1 MSREAFERKLEALEA
16 LRSAPDG
23 ARLRKALADRN
34 NYYVSKAAG
43 IVAGQLRK
51 DLIPD
56 LIAAFERFLSD
67 AAKSDPKCW
76 AKIAIAKALR
86 DLEHD
91 DPAVFLKGIVHV
103 QWEPVWGGREDSAAP
118 LRGVC
123 GLALT
128 GCRLP
133 DFELLTRLVDLLADP
148 EKPARIDAVR
158 AVAQSGCPEGALLLR
173 LKALSGDEDASVT
186 GECFTALVSLGGPD
200 AISFVARFLRNPDEA
215 VGMEAISA
223 LALAREPEA
232 VDILKAYWRER
243 LTPELRRSLLLS
255 LAGSP
260 VASAAEFLL
269 CVLSDESG
277 DLAAAAISALAAS
290 RFRDDVRERIAS
302 AITGRGGSEAE
313 RAFAREFGPG

>member
-1 MSREAFERKLEALEA
+1 VSREAFERKLDALEA
-16 LRSAPDG
+16 LRSAPDA

-34 NYYVSKAAG
+34 NYYVSKAAA
-43 IVAGQLRK
+43 IVAEQSRK

-56 LIAAFERFLSD
+56 LLAAFERFLSD
-67 AAKSDPKCW
+67 AVKSDPKCW

-91 DPAVFLKGIVHV
+91 DPAVFLQGIGHV

-118 LRGVC
+118 LRGIC

-148 EKPARIDAVR
+148 AKPARIDAVR

-173 LKALSGDEDASVT
+173 LKALSGDEDAAVT
-186 GECFTALVSLGGPD
+186 GECFAALVSLAGSD
-200 AISFVARFLRNPDEA
+200 AVAFVARFLRGPDED
-215 VGMEAISA
+215 VKMEAVSA
-223 LALAREPEA
+223 LALAKEPEA
-232 VDILKAYWRER
+232 LDILKAHWRER
-243 LTPELRRSLLLS
+243 LTPEMRRSLLLS

-260 VASAAEFLL
+260 VAAVAEFLL
-269 CVLSDESG
+269 SVVADESG

-290 RFRDDVRERIAS
+290 RFREESRERLASVIADKNDP
-302 AITGRGGSEAE
+302 EAG
-313 RAFAREFGPG
+313 RAFAREYGPS